1 MNIFQNPQE
10 TANPKHFSTEIFT
23 GLSISVFL
31 HCQYGPWRFITDFD
45 SSISVILAMYSLSPY
60 FCFHVD
66 SCVSFVT
73 YFNAYED
80 G

>member
-31 HCQYGPWRFITDFD
+31 HQYGPWRFITDFD